1 LTLESGQMLGHYRLV
16 ESVGEGGMGLVWKA
30 LDTKLNRHVA
40 LKLLPPALTSDPERR
55 LRFQR
60 EAQAAAA
67 LDHPNI
73 AVIYEV
79 GEHDGTP
86 FIAMQLLEGRTLR
99 EVIGGR
105 PLQLEE
111 WPRLGIP
118 IAEGLAHAHKNG
130 IVHRDLKPAN
140 VIVTGD
146 GHVKLL
152 DFGLAK
158 LLDSSRPEKE
168 SVEDVHTRLE
178 TISRELTREGSPAGC
193 PSPGPATSSRSAR
206 R

>member
-1 LTLESGQMLGHYRLV
+1 MLGHYRLV

-40 LKLLPPALTSDPERR
+40 LKLLPPLLTSDPERR

-105 PLQLEE
+105 SLRLEE
-111 WPRLGIP
+111 WLRLGLP

-130 IVHRDLKPAN
+130 IVHRDLKPGN

-152 DFGLAK
+152 STARGRRT
-158 LLDSSRPEKE
+158 SRPK
-168 SVEDVHTRLE
+168 TF
-178 TISRELTREGSPAGC
+178 TPGSI
-193 PSPGPATSSRSAR
+193 RSAVS
-206 R
+206 